1 MKIATLSHS
10 KGEKESGSCHPKS
23 GFNPMNQWPLQAKDL
38 EELFEKQLLQ
48 QLENLPPLDMAGSL
62 LLNMDL
68 LEYQQQ
74 GMHWMVQLKMNYNYH
89 FISKILSK
97 VLVSCG
103 IVSLPSCSK
112 LLPMASDWA
121 KPFQNSCS
129 LLFWEQI

>member
-10 KGEKESGSCHPKS
+10 KGEKESGSCHPKR
-23 GFNPMNQWPLQAKDL
+23 GFNPINQWPLQAKDL

-74 GMHWMVQLKMNYNYH
+74 GMHWMVQLKNE
-89 FISKILSK
+89 L
-97 VLVSCG
+97 
-103 IVSLPSCSK
+103 
-112 LLPMASDWA
+112 
-121 KPFQNSCS
+121 
-129 LLFWEQI
+129 